1 MDSRLTSLV
10 HHGRDLTRAEHRVL
24 VFIAEHAS
32 LVGKITVRELA
43 QETYVS
49 TATIMR
55 LCQKMGFSG
64 YSEFI
69 YHCKQLLADVPRS
82 FSANPTSVASDGI
95 PEAYRHFVA
104 NYEKTFT
111 HVTPALM
118 DAFCHIL
125 RHESHFFLYG
135 AGFSHLFTEYFA
147 KKLQILGKDAFV
159 SGLGDSK
166 GIFLSN
172 APKYRIFIA
181 ISRSGETE
189 QVIEKAQIARNI
201 GMTVVAF
208 TRASLNPLANV
219 ADLHFRLHDDA
230 IHFAA
235 EAGEVSS
242 FESNLVLLIDLLLLR
257 ATTENPV

>member
-10 HHGRDLTRAEHRVL
+10 HQGRDLTRAEHRVL

-32 LVGKITVRELA
+32 LIGKITVRELA
-43 QETYVS
+43 QQTYVS

-69 YHCKQLLADVPRS
+69 YHCKQLLTESPRR
-82 FSANPTSVASDGI
+82 AVAPGDTPPDGVM
-95 PEAYRHFVA
+95 PDAYRRFVA
-104 NYEKTFT
+104 NYEKSFAY
-111 HVTPALM
+111 VTPEVMA
-118 DAFCHIL
+118 AFCRLL

-135 AGFSHLFTEYFA
+135 AGFSHLFAEYFA

-172 APKYRIFIA
+172 APKYQVFIA

-189 QVIEKAQIARNI
+189 QVIEKAQIAKNI

-219 ADLHFRLHDDA
+219 ADLHFRLYDDA

-235 EAGEVSS
+235 EAGEISS
-242 FESNLVLLIDLLLLR
+242 FESNLVMVIDLLLLQ
-257 ATTENPV
+257 ATSAPD

>member
-24 VFIAEHAS
+24 LYLAEHAS
-32 LVGKITVRELA
+32 LIGKITVRELA
-43 QETYVS
+43 QATYVS

-69 YHCKQLLADVPRS
+69 YHCKQLLAESPHQTAIPHHMSTSDAVP
-82 FSANPTSVASDGI
+82 D
-95 PEAYRHFVA
+95 AYHRFIA
-104 NYEKTFT
+104 NYEKSFAY
-111 HVTPALM
+111 VTPDVMA
-118 DAFCHIL
+118 AFCDLL
-125 RHESHFFLYG
+125 RQKSHFFLYG
-135 AGFSHLFTEYFA
+135 AGFSHLFAEYFA

-172 APKYRIFIA
+172 APKYQVFIA

-189 QVIEKAQIARNI
+189 QVIEKAKIAKNI

-208 TRASLNPLANV
+208 TRASLNSLATV
-219 ADLHFRLHDDA
+219 ADLHFRLYDDA

-235 EAGEVSS
+235 EAGEISS
-242 FESNLVLLIDLLLLR
+242 FESNLVMLIDLLLLQVTSR
-257 ATTENPV
+257 VF

>member
-43 QETYVS
+43 QQTYVS

-69 YHCKQLLADVPRS
+69 YHCKQLLADTPRS
-82 FSANPTSVASDGI
+82 FPATPTSVANNGI

-111 HVTPALM
+111 YVTPAM
-118 DAFCHIL
+118 MGAFCHIL
-125 RHESHFFLYG
+125 RHDSHFFLYG
-135 AGFSHLFTEYFA
+135 AWFSHLFTEYFA

-181 ISRSGETE
+181 ISRSGET
-189 QVIEKAQIARNI
+189 
-201 GMTVVAF
+201 
-208 TRASLNPLANV
+208 
-219 ADLHFRLHDDA
+219 
-230 IHFAA
+230 
-235 EAGEVSS
+235 
-242 FESNLVLLIDLLLLR
+242 
-257 ATTENPV
+257 